1 MQRKIRTR
9 YAPSP
14 TGFQHIGGV
23 RTALYCYLFAKKHG
37 GDFILRI
44 EDTDQTRYVAEAEQY
59 IIDSLNWLGI
69 QCDEGVHVGG
79 NCAPYRQ
86 SERKSM
92 YRQYADRLVE
102 NGYAYYAFDGLWI
115 SDEGL
120 LGYVSYV
127 TPSFKIFYQPLRP
140 LSNFSQIVF
149 WQNQGAERLL
159 LSPPLIYSE
168 IATFQKN
175 SRIPLELLIYQDS
188 LDLFAELKIIKET
201 GVKSLRLDLK
211 TLSIDLFAVQI
222 KKFRQAVDE
231 LYLVQNLFDFENE

>member
-1 MQRKIRTR
+1 MHRQPIFLPESLLPELSVAAASRDQFRVAVRFAADSVILPRDWPKELYETEIRF
-9 YAPSP
+9 A
-14 TGFQHIGGV
+14 HENNV
-23 RTALYCYLFAKKHG
+23 RVYLDLSG
-37 GDFILRI
+37 PM
-44 EDTDQTRYVAEAEQY
+44 
-59 IIDSLNWLGI
+59 S
-69 QCDEGVHVGG
+69 
-79 NCAPYRQ
+79 Q
-86 SERKSM
+86 SEIQNIKDEL
-92 YRQYADRLVE
+92 AA
-102 NGYAYYAFDGLWI
+102 YAYYAFDGLWI

>member
-1 MQRKIRTR
+1 MHRQPIFLPESLLPELSVAAASRDQFRVAVRFAADSVILPRDWPKELYETEIRF
-9 YAPSP
+9 A
-14 TGFQHIGGV
+14 HENNV
-23 RTALYCYLFAKKHG
+23 RVYLDLSG
-37 GDFILRI
+37 PM
-44 EDTDQTRYVAEAEQY
+44 
-59 IIDSLNWLGI
+59 S
-69 QCDEGVHVGG
+69 
-79 NCAPYRQ
+79 Q
-86 SERKSM
+86 SEIQNIKDEL
-92 YRQYADRLVE
+92 AA
-102 NGYAYYAFDGLWI
+102 YAYYAFDGLWI

-175 SRIPLELLIYQDS
+175 SRIALELLIYQDS